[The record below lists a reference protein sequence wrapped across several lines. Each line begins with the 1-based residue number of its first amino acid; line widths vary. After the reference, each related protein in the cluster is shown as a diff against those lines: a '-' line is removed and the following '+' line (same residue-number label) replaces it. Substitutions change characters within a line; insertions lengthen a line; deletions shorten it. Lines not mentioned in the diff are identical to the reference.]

1 MNWCIASV
9 WFNWWLSSEG
19 VLGDVYTLLFTCMHK
34 IKCSVANVDHEYIS
48 LTTKLHL
55 TCSVSTNVIWIKRK
69 TLMLTIV
76 HCAGKVVA
84 AVTSACIVVSC
95 ICIKTVALD
104 FEHWLTSFLE
114 VFCVLSGMKL
124 VDWRRTFQLLLL
136 TCDQTMKKKETV
148 HVLYIWHCMVGV
160 WFGETRKSMTDQ
172 LMICPV
178 CEHGEEETLEDNVW
192 DVSWG
197 HLLLC
202 WSMGSCWSSTICILC
217 CTVAHFRIFD
227 FKSVQFAPVVVCML
241 AGSCCLV
248 ADVCFS

>member
-19 VLGDVYTLLFTCMHK
+19 LLGDVYTLLFTCMHK

-95 ICIKTVALD
+95 ICIKIVALD

-114 VFCVLSGMKL
+114 VFCVCLVWSWLIEDAHFSCYSLRVTKL
-124 VDWRRTFQLLLL
+124 WRR
-136 TCDQTMKKKETV
+136 
-148 HVLYIWHCMVGV
+148 
-160 WFGETRKSMTDQ
+160 RKQFM
-172 LMICPV
+172 
-178 CEHGEEETLEDNVW
+178 
-192 DVSWG
+192 
-197 HLLLC
+197 
-202 WSMGSCWSSTICILC
+202 C
-217 CTVAHFRIFD
+217 CTYDTAWLACDLVRQEKAWQTNSWFAQFVNTGKRKLWKTMFEMSVEDICCFAEVWALVGHQQYAYFVA
-227 FKSVQFAPVVVCML
+227 L
-241 AGSCCLV
+241 
-248 ADVCFS
+248 